1 MTDEAQGADREAIA
15 ALRQQHIGRL
25 LLNAQRNYNQRAFTK
40 IGQRGHWG
48 LSLAHMNLFPHL
60 DLEGTRIVTLAER
73 MGVSKQA
80 IGAMVADLE
89 GRGYLRREV
98 EPLDRRAAVITF
110 TEAGWRF
117 LQDSYEIKR
126 EIEAE
131 YAAILGA
138 EGLNNLRDLLLRI
151 LDHTDER

>member
-1 MTDEAQGADREAIA
+1 MADESQGANREAIA

-25 LLNAQRNYNQRAFTK
+25 LLNAHRNYSQLAFAK
-40 IGQRGHWG
+40 LGQRGHGG

-60 DLEGTRIVTLAER
+60 DLEGTRITTLAER

-80 IGAMVADLE
+80 IGAGVAELE
-89 GRGYLRREV
+89 ARGYLRREV
-98 EPLDRRAAVITF
+98 DPDDRRAAVITF
-110 TEAGWRF
+110 TETGWRF

-138 EGLNNLRDLLLRI
+138 EGLNSLRDLLLRI
-151 LDHTDER
+151 LHHSDES

>member
-1 MTDEAQGADREAIA
+1 MADEAQGADREAIA

-25 LLNAQRNYNQRAFTK
+25 LLNAHRNYNQLAFTK
-40 IGQRGHWG
+40 IGQRGHGG

-60 DLEGTRIVTLAER
+60 DLKGTRITTLAER

-80 IGAMVADLE
+80 IGAMVAELE
-89 GRGYLRREV
+89 ARGYLRRAAD
-98 EPLDRRAAVITF
+98 PDDRRAAVITF
-110 TEAGWRF
+110 SETGWRF

-138 EGLNNLRDLLLRI
+138 EGLNNLRDLLLR
-151 LDHTDER
+151 LLHDNEES

>member
-1 MTDEAQGADREAIA
+1 MADEAKGADREVIA

-25 LLNAQRNYNQRAFTK
+25 LLNAHRNYSQLAFTK
-40 IGQRGHWG
+40 LGQRGHGG
-48 LSLAHMNLFPHL
+48 LSLSHMNLFPHL
-60 DLEGTRIVTLAER
+60 DLEGTRITTLAER

-80 IGAMVADLE
+80 IGAMVGELE
-89 GRGYLRREV
+89 ARDYLRREV
-98 EPLDRRAAVITF
+98 DPDDHRAAVITF
-110 TEAGWRF
+110 TETGWRF

-131 YAAILGA
+131 YTAILGA

-151 LDHTDER
+151 LYDNDAS